1 MCNAGSAVGNIVG
14 PLLFSSNQAPLYHSG
29 LGATLGIFIAC
40 AALSAYVPS
49 LPRHHH
55 RHHHYHPTSPLKPPP
70 PPPSPNSG
78 PLLMVLRHRML
89 MVLLRVMNIAK
100 EKTRVNNGKP
110 AKLYNSSM
118 AKAYAAGPADEVD
131 ANGNRLGDNAFSDM
145 TDRQNDE
152 VGSGRSR
159 WLCGT
164 C

>member
-1 MCNAGSAVGNIVG
+1 
-14 PLLFSSNQAPLYHSG
+14 
-29 LGATLGIFIAC
+29 
-40 AALSAYVPS
+40 
-49 LPRHHH
+49 
-55 RHHHYHPTSPLKPPP
+55 
-70 PPPSPNSG
+70 
-78 PLLMVLRHRML
+78 